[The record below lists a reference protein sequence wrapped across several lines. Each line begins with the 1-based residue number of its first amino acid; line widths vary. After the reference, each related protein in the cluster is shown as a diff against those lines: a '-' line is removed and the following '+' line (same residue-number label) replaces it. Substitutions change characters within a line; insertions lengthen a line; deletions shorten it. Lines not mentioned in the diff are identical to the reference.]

1 MTELAAVRLLV
12 VRHAASEL
20 TGRVL
25 NGCGPNASDPP
36 LDERGISQGRALA
49 RALAGETPDRVF
61 CSPAQRTRQ
70 TASLLGWD
78 TAAVDSRLMEVDFGR
93 WEGQTPSDLLAAD
106 PDYPRWWAD
115 PGLRAPAAGTSLAD
129 VAASVGAWL
138 DERLLDSVG
147 RTLAVVGH
155 ASTVRVLVARALAL
169 PLAESGRL
177 SVAPTST
184 AVLRFWVDG
193 GSCLDSLWTPSAD
206 SGD

>member
-1 MTELAAVRLLV
+1 MTELAALRLIA

-36 LDERGISQGRALA
+36 LDRRGLSQGRALA
-49 RALAGETPDRVF
+49 RELTREAPDRVF

-78 TAAVDSRLMEVDFGR
+78 PPAVDARLAEVDFGR
-93 WEGQTPSDLLAAD
+93 WEGRNSSDLLATD
-106 PDYPRWWAD
+106 PDYARWWAD
-115 PGLRAPAAGTSLAD
+115 PGLRAPAARTSLAD
-129 VAASVGAWL
+129 VAASVDAWL

-147 RTLAVVGH
+147 QTVSVVGH

-169 PLAESGRL
+169 PLAESGRV

-193 GSCLDSLWTPSAD
+193 GSCLDSLWTPLAD
-206 SGD
+206 SVD